1 MSGLYTNFRKQ
12 YPRAWR
18 IWYVM
23 QQRCDGR
30 CKHYRTV
37 SICKDWSRLQSGEQ
51 GFINFCDDMQ
61 VGPATSEDPN
71 LEIDRI
77 NVKGHYTPRNC
88 RWATRTINNQ
98 NKLIYHTAH
107 GKALNLMRQNGIAR
121 TTFYYRINQG
131 WSLRR
136 AATEPAKRQNY
147 SHTRRRAAA
156 LKGRWRKP

>member
-1 MSGLYTNFRKQ
+1 M
-12 YPRAWR
+12 RA
-18 IWYVM
+18 
-23 QQRCDGR
+23 
-30 CKHYRTV
+30 
-37 SICKDWSRLQSGEQ
+37 
-51 GFINFCDDMQ
+51 
-61 VGPATSEDPN
+61 GPHTSEDVT

-77 NVKGHYTPRNC
+77 DVRGHYTPRNC

-98 NKLIYHTAH
+98 NKRHQYTAH
-107 GKALNLMRQNGIAR
+107 GRALNLMRQNGIAR

-156 LKGRWRKP
+156 LKGRSRRP